1 MIKDKYPFCSIIVL
15 NYFGDKLIGAVVS
28 SLLKL
33 DYPKVCFEIIIIDNN
48 SQDRSKK
55 IIGDLAKKH
64 KIIKAFYLQKNI
76 GFSRGNN
83 VGIRNAKGKYVALL
97 NNDCVVEK
105 NWLKEL
111 VKTAESDD
119 KIFAVNSKIKLYPSH
134 VTIALQSGTP
144 LLIEESKLI
153 KSNLC
158 KIAQKG
164 ELYMTYR
171 NKGINYYLEVPYDPI
186 KDREINIVLGL
197 GNIYTKTRALSL
209 LGIPEEDYRV
219 VRRRDEEVDH
229 IYAINIS
236 ITENVRKNS
245 YDLIQ
250 NAGIIVFNDGAGR
263 DIGAI
268 VKYQDQSYEA
278 DLGQYDTVREVYA
291 ACAAA
296 SLYNKSV
303 FEKLGYLDETY
314 FMYYE
319 DVDICERAR
328 FLGYKIFYQPKAEAR
343 HMHALSSKEGSP
355 FFIYHAEKGRF
366 LHILHNFPLRIFIS
380 EYIKFFSKVVESTAW
395 ILVSGKLYKLLKS
408 LLKNESIKDKQAS
421 KSYKITQYFQYL
433 KVTMFFF
440 VKFPILVFNRYR
452 KNKDLPKNALE
463 DNYRSITEGDWF
475 FK

>member
-15 NYFGDKLIGAVVS
+15 NYFGEKLIGAVVS
-28 SLLKL
+28 ALVKMH
-33 DYPKVCFEIIIIDNN
+33 YPKESYEIIVVDNN
-48 SQDRSKK
+48 SQDKSKK
-55 IIGDLAKKH
+55 IIWDQVKKH
-64 KIIKAFYLQKNI
+64 RNIRPIFLDKNI

-83 VGIRNAKGKYVALL
+83 VGIRNAKGKYVILL
-97 NNDCVVEK
+97 NNDCIVGK
-105 NWLKEL
+105 DWLKEL
-111 VKTAESDD
+111 VKAAESDD
-119 KIFAVNSKIKLYPSH
+119 KIFAVNSKIKLYPSYIK
-134 VTIALQSGTP
+134 VILQSGTP

-153 KSNLC
+153 NSNLN
-158 KIAQKG
+158 KIAQKEG
-164 ELYMTYR
+164 LYLSYK
-171 NKGINYYLEVPYDPI
+171 NKGDCYYFEVPYDPI
-186 KDREINIVLGL
+186 KDREINLVLSL
-197 GNIYTKTRALSL
+197 GNTYNKTRALSL
-209 LGIPEEDYRV
+209 LGIPKEDYKV
-219 VRRRDEEVDH
+219 VRRRDEEVD
-229 IYAINIS
+229 YVYTINLS
-236 ITENVRKNS
+236 ITDYVRKNS

-268 VKYQDQSYEA
+268 VKYQEQSYEA
-278 DLGQYDTVREVYA
+278 DLGQYDTAREVYA

-296 SLYNKSV
+296 SLYRKSV

-328 FLGYKIFYQPKAEAR
+328 FVGYKIFYQPKAEAR

-366 LHILHNFPLRIFIS
+366 LHILHNFPLRIFIG

-395 ILVSGKLYKLLKS
+395 ILVSGKLYKLLKA
-408 LLKNESIKDKQAS
+408 LLKNDRMDDKQVS

-440 VKFPILVFNRYR
+440 VKFPILLFNRYR
-452 KNKDLPKNALE
+452 ENKDLAKNALE
-463 DNYRSITEGDWF
+463 NNYRSIMEGDWF